1 MKHHSSSAQK
11 MKPMGFTLIELLVVI
26 AIIAI
31 LAAILL
37 PALNSARERGRTASC
52 INNLK
57 QCTLSAAQY
66 MDAHDGVMIMKYGGD
81 RTNGNMAYL
90 WCIVKGFYI
99 GYPQVSS
106 GIKDLSPEVI
116 VCPSI
121 TGNLDIDASSTFPQY
136 AVPYQAMYGS
146 GSYNDKNS
154 SLFCDI
160 RNKTAYFSV
169 NAHTT
174 NGTEVGFNSKAASQ
188 ASVAALFNEAWRND
202 AANYHASFYFSY
214 PDNTA
219 RIDMR
224 HNDRTNTAYAD
235 GHVASNDKGH
245 FLDLKNQGYILID
258 TALKMF
264 NSRTGA
270 EVL

>member
-1 MKHHSSSAQK
+1 MKHHSSSVQK

-66 MDAHDGVMIMKYGGD
+66 MDAHDGVMIMKNGGS
-81 RTNGNMAYL
+81 RTNGNMSYL
-90 WCIVKGFYI
+90 WGIVKGVYI
-99 GYPQVSS
+99 TYPTVSS

-116 VCPSI
+116 VCPSV
-121 TGNLDIDASSTFPQY
+121 TGNLNIDASSTFPQY
-136 AVPYQAMYGS
+136 AVPYQAMYGTS
-146 GSYNDKNS
+146 NYNDKNCS
-154 SLFCDI
+154 KVCDI

-169 NAHTT
+169 NAIAT
-174 NGTEVGFNSKAASQ
+174 NGTAVGFNSKAASQ

-202 AANYHASFYFSY
+202 TANYHGTFYFTY
-214 PDNTA
+214 ADTTA
-219 RIDMR
+219 MLDMR

-245 FLDLKNQGYILID
+245 FLDLKNQGHILID
-258 TALKMF
+258 TALKLF

-270 EVL
+270 VVL